1 MSPSFRPR
9 SQLFLPPSSAAPR
22 CLIKADATRRQR
34 TPQSTR
40 RGERARGARRIVRM
54 RPGGPARA
62 RVLESAGR
70 VEMRRLGSDSDTCRL
85 GYLPTWI
92 LFDSDTCRLGFSLTQ
107 IIADSDTRRLGYS
120 PTPIRVGRCVCVH
133 ACVCAWRSS
142 VTARH
147 EPLSLRPAGAAE
159 GGRAWSRRRCPTT
172 CRASTSAS
180 TCPRRC
186 AASGSPHS
194 CCFKD
199 LSEELRGRVAFGV
212 GAAGGAAEAGLG
224 GW

>member
-1 MSPSFRPR
+1 MNTPPPLPRLRMSSLRFPE
-9 SQLFLPPSSAAPR
+9 Q
-22 CLIKADATRRQR
+22 KTK
-34 TPQSTR
+34 
-40 RGERARGARRIVRM
+40 RM

-147 EPLSLRPAGAAE
+147 EPLVSGRRAQLRAAGPGRGAGA
-159 GGRAWSRRRCPTT
+159 RRRVAPLRRQVPVRGGAPQAAVLTAAAL
-172 CRASTSAS
+172 R
-180 TCPRRC
+180 TCPRSC
-186 AASGSPHS
+186 A
-194 CCFKD
+194 
-199 LSEELRGRVAFGV
+199 GV
-212 GAAGGAAEAGLG
+212 WPLE
-224 GW
+224 